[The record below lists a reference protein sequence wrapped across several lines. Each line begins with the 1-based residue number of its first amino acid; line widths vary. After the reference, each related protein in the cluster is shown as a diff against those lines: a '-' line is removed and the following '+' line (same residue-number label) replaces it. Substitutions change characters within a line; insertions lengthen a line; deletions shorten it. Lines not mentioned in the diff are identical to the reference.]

1 VHLTNNNSFSKVKKD
16 IPRCAS
22 EEAANT
28 EDNFCAVKKTKK
40 NNLILNIR
48 TFLKKDNV

>member
-1 VHLTNNNSFSKVKKD
+1 VKKD

-28 EDNFCAVKKTKK
+28 EDNFCAVKKTK